1 MRFIFTLLLLGY
13 ISTGVAQSIDDVQ
26 IDLNCTY
33 WNDDFEVQSFDE
45 LTPIDVNLLSE
56 LDNQLMQ
63 EDLYITNCFIF
74 NERPKNRNMITLR
87 FTNGLERVYII
98 KRQQPLQILNV
109 FDYDDKLINLELNK
123 TN

>member
-13 ISTGVAQSIDDVQ
+13 ISKGVAQSIDIP

-33 WNDDFEVQSFDE
+33 WNEDFEIQSFDD
-45 LTPIDVNLLSE
+45 LTPMDVNLLSE

-123 TN
+123 

>member
-13 ISTGVAQSIDDVQ
+13 ISTGVAQSIDDVP

-33 WNDDFEVQSFDE
+33 WNEDFEIQSFDD
-45 LTPIDVNLLSE
+45 LTPMDVNLLSE
-56 LDNQLMQ
+56 LDNQLIQ

-123 TN
+123 

>member
-13 ISTGVAQSIDDVQ
+13 ISTGVAQSIDDVT
-26 IDLNCTY
+26 IDLDCTY
-33 WNDDFEVQSFDE
+33 WNEDFEVQSFDD
-45 LTPIDVNLLSE
+45 LTPMDVNLLSE

-123 TN
+123 

>member
-13 ISTGVAQSIDDVQ
+13 ISTGVAQSIDDVT

-33 WNDDFEVQSFDE
+33 WNEDFEIQSFDD
-45 LTPIDVNLLSE
+45 LTPMDVNLLSE

-123 TN
+123 

>member
-13 ISTGVAQSIDDVQ
+13 ISTGVAQSIDDVA
-26 IDLNCTY
+26 IDLDCYY
-33 WNDDFEVQSFDE
+33 WNEDFEVQSFDD
-45 LTPIDVNLLSE
+45 LTLMDVNLLSE

-123 TN
+123 

>member
-33 WNDDFEVQSFDE
+33 WNEDFEIQSFDD

-123 TN
+123 